1 MSKESPTEELA
12 KLYEK
17 YYLTVTEAL
26 PFYDVYAHHI
36 INICFQQLIKR
47 MAELAGAKNIPL
59 LHNKDNGKEITSC
72 AELRE
77 LWGKLGIWP
86 TLPVTTWN
94 AQWVEEFALKT
105 QGELKA
111 YFANEHQKNLE
122 DIKYLIVLE
131 KESYSAKEIA
141 GLYKLPIPTFHKY
154 SNKIKG
160 FPKPVDPNART
171 NRMWSSEAVRQM
183 GVLIEKHKVEMRDRR
198 VVPIKAKKKRKKA
211 RKKRKKVK
219 KK

>member
-1 MSKESPTEELA
+1 MPKESPTEELA

-17 YYLTVTEAL
+17 YYTIVTETP
-26 PFYDVYAHHI
+26 PFNDAYTHHI

-47 MAELAGAKNIPL
+47 RAELAGAKNTPL
-59 LHNKDNGKEITSC
+59 LHNKDNGKDVTSC

-77 LWGKLGIWP
+77 LWKQLGIWP
-86 TLPVTTWN
+86 TPPITTWTED
-94 AQWVEEFALKT
+94 WVEEFALKT

-141 GLYKLPIPTFHKY
+141 GLYKLPVQTFYKY
-154 SNKIKG
+154 AKAIKG
-160 FPKPVDPNART
+160 FPKPIDPNAGT
-171 NRMWSSEAVRQM
+171 NKVWSSEAVRQM
-183 GVLIEKHKVEMRDRR
+183 GVLIETHKGEMRSRR
-198 VVPIKAKKKRKKA
+198 VVPTKARKKRKKA
-211 RKKRKKVK
+211 RKKLKKVK